1 MFTDSSLTSVKPQV
15 SLSEKTSTTA
25 SKSSEEEEDEDAEE
39 EASDEHGEF
48 NCLNVLLVSQHLPEL
63 VSGILH
69 KVRLCELQLL
79 MDGTFAN

>member
-1 MFTDSSLTSVKPQV
+1 MVTDSSLTVGKPQV

-25 SKSSEEEEDEDAEE
+25 STSSEEEEEDEGGED

-48 NCLNVLLVSQHLPEL
+48 NCPNLLCVSQHLPE

-69 KVRLCELQLL
+69 KVRLCELQMLV
-79 MDGTFAN
+79 DGR